1 MKKLAI
7 AAAAALIVGTAS
19 ASAADL
25 AARPYTKA
33 PAPIAAVYNWTGF
46 YIGAQ
51 VGYAWGDN
59 STTEF
64 VTATGLPTGFTQ
76 GFNANGILGGAHIGY
91 NWQFGQFV
99 FGLEGD
105 IEGADINGGYR
116 LANLNGTD
124 FRIDAQASIRGRLG
138 VAFNNS
144 LLYVT
149 GGAAWADMDHTYV
162 FANTLF
168 ETHSTTRT
176 GWTVGAGWEYGFTPN
191 WSARLEYR
199 YTDFGTF
206 RNNSTVSFPGFSYEH
221 DPVFHTVRAGISYRF
236 GGPMVSTY

>member
-1 MKKLAI
+1 MKRFVI
-7 AAAAALIVGTAS
+7 AAAALVLGTAG
-19 ASAADL
+19 ASAADM

-33 PAPIAAVYNWTGF
+33 PAPVAAVYNWTGF

-59 STTEF
+59 GTREF
-64 VTATGLPTGFTQ
+64 DPAGVPTGLVQ
-76 GFNANGILGGAHIGY
+76 GFNANGVVGGGHVGY

-105 IEGADINGGYR
+105 IEGADVNGGYR
-116 LANLNGTD
+116 LGNLNGTD

-162 FANTLF
+162 LANTLF
-168 ETHSTTRT
+168 ETVSTTRT

-191 WSARLEYR
+191 WSARVEYR
-199 YTDFGTF
+199 YTDFGNF
-206 RNNSTVSFPGFSYEH
+206 RNTSVVAFPGFSYEH
-221 DPVFHTVRAGISYRF
+221 DPVFHTVRAGVSYRF
-236 GGPMVSTY
+236 GGPVVARY

>member
-1 MKKLAI
+1 MRKLAI
-7 AAAAALIVGTAS
+7 AAAALVLGTAG

-33 PAPIAAVYNWTGF
+33 PAPVAAVYNWTGF

-59 STTEF
+59 STREF
-64 VTATGLPTGFTQ
+64 TDATGLPTGFVQ
-76 GFNANGILGGAHIGY
+76 GFNADGVVGGGHVGY

-105 IEGADINGGYR
+105 LEAADVNGGYR
-116 LANLNGTD
+116 LGNLNGTD

-162 FANTLF
+162 LANALF
-168 ETHSTTRT
+168 ETVSTTRT

-191 WSARLEYR
+191 WSARVEYR
-199 YTDFGTF
+199 YTDFGSF
-206 RNNSTVSFPGFSYEH
+206 RNNSTVAFPAFSYEH
-221 DPVFHTVRAGISYRF
+221 DPVFHTVRAGVSYRF
-236 GGPMVSTY
+236 GGPAVSAY

>member
-1 MKKLAI
+1 MKKLVI
-7 AAAAALIVGTAS
+7 AAAALVLCTAG

-33 PAPIAAVYNWTGF
+33 PAPVAAVYNWTGF

-59 STTEF
+59 STREF
-64 VTATGLPTGFTQ
+64 VTATGAPTGFVQ
-76 GFNANGILGGAHIGY
+76 GFNADGVVGGGHVGY

-105 IEGADINGGYR
+105 IEAADINGGYR
-116 LANLNGTD
+116 LGNLNGTD

-162 FANTLF
+162 LANALF
-168 ETHSTTRT
+168 ETVSTTRT

-191 WSARLEYR
+191 WSARVEYR
-199 YTDFGTF
+199 YTDFGNF
-206 RNNSTVSFPGFSYEH
+206 RNASTVAFPGFSYEH
-221 DPVFHTVRAGISYRF
+221 DPVFHTVRAGVSYRF
-236 GGPMVSTY
+236 GGPVAARY